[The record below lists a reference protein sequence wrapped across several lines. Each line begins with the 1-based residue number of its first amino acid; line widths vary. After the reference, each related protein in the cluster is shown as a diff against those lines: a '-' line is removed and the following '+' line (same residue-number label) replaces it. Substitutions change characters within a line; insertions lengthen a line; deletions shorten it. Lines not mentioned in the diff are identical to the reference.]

1 MARKLTDKQEAYKNN
16 RIKGMGVSASYKA
29 AYSAKG
35 MTDQVVSIEA
45 NKLEHDPRI
54 SIGIA
59 KAKKS
64 VADKVL
70 VTVEDVVRGL
80 LKETKEEGE
89 GSTPGSRIN
98 AWKILSDH
106 TGSFDANKQRLE
118 HSGEIHITHEQWLDT
133 LD

>member
-16 RIKGMGVSASYKA
+16 RIKGIPVGK
-29 AYSAKG
+29 AYSAAYDTSG
-35 MTDQVVSIEA
+35 MSDNAASKEA
-45 NKLEHDPRI
+45 SKLEHDPRI
-54 SIGIA
+54 APAIA

-80 LKETKEEGE
+80 LKETKEEVE
-89 GSTPGSRIN
+89 GSTPGSRIS

-106 TGSFDANKQRLE
+106 TGSFDANKQKLE
-118 HSGEIHITHEQWLDT
+118 HSGEIHVTHEQWLDT

>member
-1 MARKLTDKQEAYKNN
+1 MARKLTDKQEEYKNN

-29 AYSAKG
+29 AYDAEG

-45 NKLEHDPRI
+45 NKLEQDPRI
-54 SIGIA
+54 AIDIA
-59 KAKKS
+59 KARKS
-64 VADKVL
+64 VTDKVL

-80 LKETKEEGE
+80 LKETKEEVE

-98 AWKILSDH
+98 AWKTLSDY
-106 TGSFDANKQRLE
+106 TGSFDANKQKLE
-118 HSGEIHITHEQWLDT
+118 HSGEVHITHEQWLDT